1 MNQRVF
7 ILGSFVADVA
17 FRMSRLPAWGET
29 LMGDTFVL
37 GPGGKGS
44 NQAVAAAKAVG
55 SAGTLVQFLSK
66 VGDDAFGQLARATW
80 AAAGVD
86 ASLVKNASV
95 ATGAAAI
102 LIDSAKGENAII
114 VVPGACFTLTP
125 AEVDEAG
132 GEIRSASVFLTQ
144 LELALDTVE
153 RGLQLARE
161 AGVPTIL
168 NPAPAPERP
177 LPDALLAL
185 SDYFIPNETE
195 AALLTGLPVETV
207 EQAKIAAAA
216 LQARGARNVI
226 LTLGAKGALVV
237 SQEGAVTVVPSFS
250 VGPVVETTGAG
261 DAFCGGFA
269 TALAEGQSL
278 LEAVRF
284 GCATAGISVTRA
296 GTAPSMPS
304 RAEIDEVLGSGSDR

>member
-1 MNQRVF
+1 MNQKVF
-7 ILGSFVADVA
+7 VLGSFVADVA

-44 NQAVAAAKAVG
+44 NQAVAAARAVG

-66 VGDDAFGQLARATW
+66 VGDDAFGQLARTTW

-114 VVPGACFTLTP
+114 VVPGACFTLMP

-161 AGVPTIL
+161 AGVSTIL
-168 NPAPAPERP
+168 NPAPAPEKP

-207 EQAKIAAAA
+207 EQAKVAAAA

-226 LTLGAKGALVV
+226 LTLGVKGALVV
-237 SQEGAVTVVPSFS
+237 SQEGAATVVPSFN

-296 GTAPSMPS
+296 GTAPSMPD
-304 RAEIDEVLGSGSDR
+304 RTEIDEVLAK

>member
-1 MNQRVF
+1 MKQQVF

-55 SAGTLVQFLSK
+55 DAGMSVKFLSK
-66 VGDDAFGQLARATW
+66 VGDDAFGQLARTTW

-102 LIDSAKGENAII
+102 LIDSAKGENAIV

-168 NPAPAPERP
+168 NPAPAPEKP

-207 EQAKIAAAA
+207 EQAKAAAA
-216 LQARGARNVI
+216 TLQARGARNVI
-226 LTLGAKGALVV
+226 LTLGVRGALVV
-237 SQEGAVTVVPSFS
+237 TEDGEATVVPSFS
-250 VGPVVETTGAG
+250 VGPVMETTGAG

-304 RAEIDEVLGSGSDR
+304 RAEIDAVLAK

>member
-1 MNQRVF
+1 MTQRVF
-7 ILGSFVADVA
+7 VLGSFVADVA

-29 LMGDTFVL
+29 LMGDTFAL

-44 NQAVAAAKAVG
+44 NQAVAAAKAVSG
-55 SAGTLVQFLSK
+55 AGMSVQFLSK
-66 VGDDAFGQLARATW
+66 VGDDAFGQLARTTW

-86 ASLVKNASV
+86 ATLVKNASV

-102 LIDSAKGENAII
+102 LIDAAKGENAIV

-132 GEIRSASVFLTQ
+132 DAIRSASVFLTQ

-153 RGLQLARE
+153 RGLQLAHD

-168 NPAPAPERP
+168 NPAPAPEKP
-177 LPDALLAL
+177 LPAALLGL

-207 EQAKIAAAA
+207 EQAKVAAAA

-237 SQEGAVTVVPSFS
+237 TEDGTATVVPSFS

-284 GCATAGISVTRA
+284 GCATAGISVTRK

-304 RAEIDEVLGSGSDR
+304 RAEIDAVLAK

>member
-1 MNQRVF
+1 MKQQVF
-7 ILGSFVADVA
+7 VLGRFVADVA

-29 LMGDTFVL
+29 LMGDTFAL

-44 NQAVAAAKAVG
+44 NQAVAAAMAVG
-55 SAGTLVQFLSK
+55 GAGMSVKFLSK
-66 VGDDAFGQLARATW
+66 VGDDAFGQLARTTW

-132 GEIRSASVFLTQ
+132 EAIRSASVFLTQ

-168 NPAPAPERP
+168 NPAPAPEKP

-195 AALLTGLPVETV
+195 AALLTGLPVDTV
-207 EQAKIAAAA
+207 EQAKVAAAA

-226 LTLGAKGALVV
+226 LTLGVRGALVV
-237 SQEGAVTVVPSFS
+237 TEDGEATVVPSFNA
-250 VGPVVETTGAG
+250 GPVVETTGAG

-304 RAEIDEVLGSGSDR
+304 RTEIDALIVAK